1 MKILSVE
8 NLSRSFGGIKA
19 NDDISFNVDQGS
31 ILGIIGPNGAGKSTL
46 FDLITG
52 YTKADTGKVE
62 FFEKNIFGL
71 SPDKISN
78 LGVGRTFQKLK
89 PFADQTLLEN
99 VMIGS
104 FVKEQNIKKAR
115 DRALE
120 IIDFVD
126 LIEKRHHFA
135 KELSTGQR
143 KRLEMARAMAIE
155 PKLLLMD
162 EVTGGVDQKTIPGL
176 VELIKKLKETGVTI
190 ITIEHNINIIMEIS
204 DNVLA
209 LDQGKSIAFGTPK
222 EIQKNKEVISL
233 NLINR
238 KIEKEERQSW
248 ALGIENK
255 RRASL
260 NLEIFSSYKA
270 MEDFNDAKETQDDEK
285 EFDID
290 LDNDY
295 LLNEGTQILS
305 DYTIHNHNS
314 YLSKAA

>member
-1 MKILSVE
+1 MKILTVE
-8 NLSRSFGGIKA
+8 NLSKSFGGIHA
-19 NDDISFNVDQGS
+19 NRDISFVVEEGS
-31 ILGIIGPNGAGKSTL
+31 ILGVIGPNGAGKSTL

-52 YTKADTGKVE
+52 FTKADTGKVK
-62 FFEKNIFGL
+62 FFDKDIFGI

-99 VMIGS
+99 VMIGA
-104 FVKEQNIKKAR
+104 FVKEKDIKRAR

-143 KRLEMARAMAIE
+143 KRLEMARAMAID

-176 VELIKKLKETGVTI
+176 VELVKKLKKTGVTI

-209 LDQGKSIAFGTPK
+209 LDQGKRIAFGEPK
-222 EIQKNKEVISL
+222 EIQNNKQVID
-233 NLINR
+233 
-238 KIEKEERQSW
+238 
-248 ALGIENK
+248 AYLGT
-255 RRASL
+255 
-260 NLEIFSSYKA
+260 F
-270 MEDFNDAKETQDDEK
+270 DA
-285 EFDID
+285 
-290 LDNDY
+290 
-295 LLNEGTQILS
+295 
-305 DYTIHNHNS
+305 
-314 YLSKAA
+314 A

>member
-1 MKILSVE
+1 MKILTVE
-8 NLSRSFGGIKA
+8 NLSKSFGGIHA
-19 NDDISFNVDQGS
+19 NRDISFDVEEGS
-31 ILGIIGPNGAGKSTL
+31 ILGVIGPNGAGKSTL

-52 YTKADTGKVE
+52 FTKPDTGKVK
-62 FFEKNIFGL
+62 FFDKNIFGI

-99 VMIGS
+99 VMIGA
-104 FVKEQNIKKAR
+104 FVKEKDIKRAR

-143 KRLEMARAMAIE
+143 KRLEMARAMAID

-176 VELIKKLKETGVTI
+176 VELVKKLKKKGVTI

-209 LDQGKSIAFGTPK
+209 LDQGKRIAFGEPK
-222 EIQKNKEVISL
+222 EIQNNKQVID
-233 NLINR
+233 
-238 KIEKEERQSW
+238 
-248 ALGIENK
+248 AYLGT
-255 RRASL
+255 
-260 NLEIFSSYKA
+260 F
-270 MEDFNDAKETQDDEK
+270 DA
-285 EFDID
+285 
-290 LDNDY
+290 
-295 LLNEGTQILS
+295 
-305 DYTIHNHNS
+305 
-314 YLSKAA
+314 A

>member
-1 MKILSVE
+1 MKILTVE
-8 NLSRSFGGIKA
+8 NLSKSFGGIHA
-19 NDDISFNVDQGS
+19 NKDISFDVEEGS
-31 ILGIIGPNGAGKSTL
+31 ILGVIGPNGAGKSTL

-52 YTKADTGKVE
+52 FTKPDAGKVK
-62 FFEKNIFGL
+62 FFEKNIFGI

-99 VMIGS
+99 VMIGA
-104 FVKEQNIKKAR
+104 FVKEKDIKRAR

-143 KRLEMARAMAIE
+143 KRLEMARAMAID

-176 VELIKKLKETGVTI
+176 VELVKKLKKTGVTI

-209 LDQGKSIAFGTPK
+209 LDQGKRIAFGEAK
-222 EIQKNKEVISL
+222 EIQNNKQVID
-233 NLINR
+233 
-238 KIEKEERQSW
+238 
-248 ALGIENK
+248 AYLGT
-255 RRASL
+255 
-260 NLEIFSSYKA
+260 F
-270 MEDFNDAKETQDDEK
+270 DA
-285 EFDID
+285 
-290 LDNDY
+290 
-295 LLNEGTQILS
+295 
-305 DYTIHNHNS
+305 
-314 YLSKAA
+314 A

>member
-1 MKILSVE
+1 MKILTVE
-8 NLSRSFGGIKA
+8 NLSKSFGGIHA
-19 NDDISFNVDQGS
+19 NKDISFDVEEGS
-31 ILGIIGPNGAGKSTL
+31 ILGVIGPNGAGKSTL

-52 YTKADTGKVE
+52 FTKPDAGKVK
-62 FFEKNIFGL
+62 FFDKNIFGI

-99 VMIGS
+99 VMIGA
-104 FVKEQNIKKAR
+104 FVKEKDIKRAR

-143 KRLEMARAMAIE
+143 KRLEMARAMAID

-176 VELIKKLKETGVTI
+176 VELVKKLKRTGVTI

-209 LDQGKSIAFGTPK
+209 LDQGKRIAFGEPK
-222 EIQKNKEVISL
+222 EIQNNKKVID
-233 NLINR
+233 
-238 KIEKEERQSW
+238 
-248 ALGIENK
+248 AYLGT
-255 RRASL
+255 
-260 NLEIFSSYKA
+260 F
-270 MEDFNDAKETQDDEK
+270 DA
-285 EFDID
+285 
-290 LDNDY
+290 
-295 LLNEGTQILS
+295 
-305 DYTIHNHNS
+305 
-314 YLSKAA
+314 A

>member
-8 NLSRSFGGIKA
+8 NLSKSFGGIKA
-19 NDDISFNVDQGS
+19 NENISFKVEEGS
-31 ILGIIGPNGAGKSTL
+31 IIGIIGPNGAGKSTL

-52 YTKADTGKVE
+52 YTKADNGKVE
-62 FFEKNIFGL
+62 FFEKNILGL

-99 VMIGS
+99 VMIGA
-104 FVKEQNIKKAR
+104 FVKEKNIKNAR
-115 DRALE
+115 DKALE

-176 VELIKKLKETGVTI
+176 VDLIKKLKKTGVTI

-204 DNVLA
+204 DNILA
-209 LDQGKSIAFGTPK
+209 LDQGKSIAFGSPQ
-222 EIQKNKEVISL
+222 EIQKNKQVI
-233 NLINR
+233 
-238 KIEKEERQSW
+238 
-248 ALGIENK
+248 
-255 RRASL
+255 
-260 NLEIFSSYKA
+260 
-270 MEDFNDAKETQDDEK
+270 D
-285 EFDID
+285 
-290 LDNDY
+290 
-295 LLNEGTQILS
+295 
-305 DYTIHNHNS
+305 S
-314 YLSKAA
+314 YLGTFDAA

>member
-19 NDDISFNVDQGS
+19 NNDISFEVTEGT
-31 ILGIIGPNGAGKSTL
+31 ILGVIGPNGAGKSTL

-52 YTKADTGKVE
+52 YTKTDNGKVS
-62 FFEKNIFGL
+62 FFNKDISGL
-71 SPDKISN
+71 SPDKISS
-78 LGVGRTFQKLK
+78 LGIGRTFQKLK

-104 FVKEQNIKKAR
+104 FVKEDNIKKAR
-115 DRALE
+115 DKALE

-135 KELSTGQR
+135 RELSTGQR

-176 VELIKKLKETGVTI
+176 VELIKKLKKSGVTI

-204 DNVLA
+204 DNIIA
-209 LDQGKSIAFGTPK
+209 LDQGKRIAYGTPK
-222 EIQKNKEVISL
+222 EIQQNKEVI
-233 NLINR
+233 
-238 KIEKEERQSW
+238 
-248 ALGIENK
+248 
-255 RRASL
+255 
-260 NLEIFSSYKA
+260 
-270 MEDFNDAKETQDDEK
+270 D
-285 EFDID
+285 
-290 LDNDY
+290 
-295 LLNEGTQILS
+295 
-305 DYTIHNHNS
+305 S
-314 YLSKAA
+314 YLGTVDAT

>member
-1 MKILSVE
+1 MKILLVE

-19 NDDISFNVDQGS
+19 NDDISFSVDQGS

-52 YTKADTGKVE
+52 YTKADRGKVE
-62 FFEKNIFGL
+62 FFKKNIFGL

-99 VMIGS
+99 VMIGA

-115 DRALE
+115 DKALE

-176 VELIKKLKETGVTI
+176 VELIKKLKKTGVTI

-209 LDQGKSIAFGTPK
+209 LDQGRSIAFGPPK
-222 EIQKNKEVISL
+222 DIQKNKEVI
-233 NLINR
+233 
-238 KIEKEERQSW
+238 
-248 ALGIENK
+248 
-255 RRASL
+255 
-260 NLEIFSSYKA
+260 
-270 MEDFNDAKETQDDEK
+270 D
-285 EFDID
+285 
-290 LDNDY
+290 
-295 LLNEGTQILS
+295 
-305 DYTIHNHNS
+305 S
-314 YLSKAA
+314 YLGTFDAA

>member
-1 MKILSVE
+1 MKILTVE
-8 NLSRSFGGIKA
+8 NLSKSFGGIHA
-19 NDDISFNVDQGS
+19 NRDISFDVEEGS
-31 ILGIIGPNGAGKSTL
+31 ILGVIGPNGAGKSTL

-52 YTKADTGKVE
+52 FTKAATGKVK
-62 FFEKNIFGL
+62 FFYKDIFGI

-99 VMIGS
+99 VMIGA
-104 FVKEQNIKKAR
+104 FVKEKDIKRAR

-143 KRLEMARAMAIE
+143 KRLEMARAMAID
-155 PKLLLMD
+155 PKLVLMD

-176 VELIKKLKETGVTI
+176 VELVKRLKKTGVTI

-209 LDQGKSIAFGTPK
+209 LDQGKRIAFGEPK
-222 EIQKNKEVISL
+222 EIQNNKQVID
-233 NLINR
+233 
-238 KIEKEERQSW
+238 
-248 ALGIENK
+248 AYLGT
-255 RRASL
+255 
-260 NLEIFSSYKA
+260 F
-270 MEDFNDAKETQDDEK
+270 DA
-285 EFDID
+285 
-290 LDNDY
+290 
-295 LLNEGTQILS
+295 
-305 DYTIHNHNS
+305 
-314 YLSKAA
+314 A

>member
-19 NDDISFNVDQGS
+19 NDNISFEVEEGN

-52 YTKADTGKVE
+52 YTKADSGKVN

-99 VMIGS
+99 VMIGA
-104 FVKEQNIKKAR
+104 FVKEKNIKKAR
-115 DRALE
+115 DRALD

-143 KRLEMARAMAIE
+143 KRLELARAMAIE

-176 VELIKKLKETGVTI
+176 VDLIKKLKKTGVTI

-209 LDQGKSIAFGTPK
+209 LDQGKSIAFGPPR
-222 EIQKNKEVISL
+222 EIQKNKLVI
-233 NLINR
+233 
-238 KIEKEERQSW
+238 
-248 ALGIENK
+248 
-255 RRASL
+255 
-260 NLEIFSSYKA
+260 
-270 MEDFNDAKETQDDEK
+270 D
-285 EFDID
+285 
-290 LDNDY
+290 
-295 LLNEGTQILS
+295 
-305 DYTIHNHNS
+305 S
-314 YLSKAA
+314 YLGTFDAA

>member
-19 NDDISFNVDQGS
+19 NDNISFDVEQGS

-52 YTKADTGKVE
+52 YTKADNGNIK

-99 VMIGS
+99 VMIGA

-115 DRALE
+115 DKALE

-176 VELIKKLKETGVTI
+176 VDLIKELKKTGVTI

-209 LDQGKSIAFGTPK
+209 LDQGKSIAFGSPR
-222 EIQKNKEVISL
+222 EIQKNKQVI
-233 NLINR
+233 
-238 KIEKEERQSW
+238 
-248 ALGIENK
+248 
-255 RRASL
+255 
-260 NLEIFSSYKA
+260 
-270 MEDFNDAKETQDDEK
+270 D
-285 EFDID
+285 
-290 LDNDY
+290 
-295 LLNEGTQILS
+295 
-305 DYTIHNHNS
+305 S
-314 YLSKAA
+314 YLGKFDAA

>member
-1 MKILSVE
+1 MKILTVE
-8 NLSRSFGGIKA
+8 NLSKSFGGIHA
-19 NDDISFNVDQGS
+19 NRDISFDVEEGS
-31 ILGIIGPNGAGKSTL
+31 ILGVIGPNGAGKSTL

-52 YTKADTGKVE
+52 FTKPDTGKVK
-62 FFEKNIFGL
+62 FFDKNIFGI

-99 VMIGS
+99 VMIGA
-104 FVKEQNIKKAR
+104 FVKEKDIKRAR

-120 IIDFVD
+120 IIDFVN

-143 KRLEMARAMAIE
+143 KRLEMARAMAID

-176 VELIKKLKETGVTI
+176 VELVKKLKKTGVTI

-209 LDQGKSIAFGTPK
+209 LDQGKRIAFGEPK
-222 EIQKNKEVISL
+222 EIQNNKQVID
-233 NLINR
+233 
-238 KIEKEERQSW
+238 
-248 ALGIENK
+248 AYLGT
-255 RRASL
+255 
-260 NLEIFSSYKA
+260 F
-270 MEDFNDAKETQDDEK
+270 DA
-285 EFDID
+285 
-290 LDNDY
+290 
-295 LLNEGTQILS
+295 
-305 DYTIHNHNS
+305 
-314 YLSKAA
+314 A

>member
-1 MKILSVE
+1 MKILTVE
-8 NLSRSFGGIKA
+8 NLSKSFGGIHA
-19 NDDISFNVDQGS
+19 NKDISFDVEEGS
-31 ILGIIGPNGAGKSTL
+31 ILGVIGPNGAGKSTL

-52 YTKADTGKVE
+52 FTKADTGKVK
-62 FFEKNIFGL
+62 FFDKDIFGI

-99 VMIGS
+99 VMIGA
-104 FVKEQNIKKAR
+104 FVKEKDIKRAR

-143 KRLEMARAMAIE
+143 KRLEMARAMAID

-176 VELIKKLKETGVTI
+176 VELVKRLKKTGVTI

-209 LDQGKSIAFGTPK
+209 LDQGKRIAFGEPK
-222 EIQKNKEVISL
+222 EIQNNKQVID
-233 NLINR
+233 
-238 KIEKEERQSW
+238 
-248 ALGIENK
+248 AYLGT
-255 RRASL
+255 
-260 NLEIFSSYKA
+260 F
-270 MEDFNDAKETQDDEK
+270 DA
-285 EFDID
+285 
-290 LDNDY
+290 
-295 LLNEGTQILS
+295 
-305 DYTIHNHNS
+305 
-314 YLSKAA
+314 A

>member
-1 MKILSVE
+1 MKILTVE
-8 NLSRSFGGIKA
+8 NLSKSFGGIHA
-19 NDDISFNVDQGS
+19 NKDISFDVEEGS
-31 ILGIIGPNGAGKSTL
+31 ILGVIGPNGAGKSTL

-52 YTKADTGKVE
+52 FTKPDAGKVK
-62 FFEKNIFGL
+62 FFEKNIFGI

-99 VMIGS
+99 VMIGA
-104 FVKEQNIKKAR
+104 FVKEKDIKRAR

-143 KRLEMARAMAIE
+143 KRLEMARAMAID

-162 EVTGGVDQKTIPGL
+162 EVTGGVDQKTIPGP
-176 VELIKKLKETGVTI
+176 VELVKKLKKTGVTI

-209 LDQGKSIAFGTPK
+209 LDQGKRIAFGEPK
-222 EIQKNKEVISL
+222 EIQNNKQVID
-233 NLINR
+233 
-238 KIEKEERQSW
+238 
-248 ALGIENK
+248 AYLGT
-255 RRASL
+255 
-260 NLEIFSSYKA
+260 F
-270 MEDFNDAKETQDDEK
+270 DA
-285 EFDID
+285 
-290 LDNDY
+290 
-295 LLNEGTQILS
+295 
-305 DYTIHNHNS
+305 
-314 YLSKAA
+314 A

>member
-19 NDDISFNVDQGS
+19 NDNISFEVEQGS

-52 YTKADTGKVE
+52 YTKADNGKVKL
-62 FFEKNIFGL
+62 FEKNIFGL

-99 VMIGS
+99 VMIGA
-104 FVKEQNIKKAR
+104 FVKEQNIKQAR
-115 DRALE
+115 DKALE

-176 VELIKKLKETGVTI
+176 VELIKKLKKTGVTI
-190 ITIEHNINIIMEIS
+190 ITIEDNINIIMEIS

-209 LDQGKSIAFGTPK
+209 LDQGQSIAFGPPK
-222 EIQKNKEVISL
+222 EIQKNKQVI
-233 NLINR
+233 
-238 KIEKEERQSW
+238 
-248 ALGIENK
+248 
-255 RRASL
+255 
-260 NLEIFSSYKA
+260 
-270 MEDFNDAKETQDDEK
+270 D
-285 EFDID
+285 
-290 LDNDY
+290 
-295 LLNEGTQILS
+295 
-305 DYTIHNHNS
+305 S
-314 YLSKAA
+314 YLGTFDAA

>member
-19 NDDISFNVDQGS
+19 NDNISFTVDEGS

-52 YTKADTGKVE
+52 YTKADSGKVE
-62 FFEKNIFGL
+62 FLEKNIFGL

-99 VMIGS
+99 VMIGA

-115 DRALE
+115 DKALE

-176 VELIKKLKETGVTI
+176 VELIKKLKKTGVTI

-209 LDQGKSIAFGTPK
+209 LDQGKSIAFGPPK
-222 EIQKNKEVISL
+222 DIQKNKEVI
-233 NLINR
+233 
-238 KIEKEERQSW
+238 
-248 ALGIENK
+248 
-255 RRASL
+255 
-260 NLEIFSSYKA
+260 
-270 MEDFNDAKETQDDEK
+270 D
-285 EFDID
+285 
-290 LDNDY
+290 
-295 LLNEGTQILS
+295 
-305 DYTIHNHNS
+305 S
-314 YLSKAA
+314 YLGTFDAA

>member
-1 MKILSVE
+1 MKILTVA
-8 NLSRSFGGIKA
+8 NLSKSFDGIHA
-19 NDDISFNVDQGS
+19 NRDISFDVEEGS
-31 ILGIIGPNGAGKSTL
+31 ILGVIGPNGAGKSTL

-52 YTKADTGKVE
+52 FTKPDTGKVK
-62 FFEKNIFGL
+62 FFDKDIFGI

-99 VMIGS
+99 VMIGA
-104 FVKEQNIKKAR
+104 FVKEKDIKRAR

-143 KRLEMARAMAIE
+143 KRLEMARAMAID

-176 VELIKKLKETGVTI
+176 VELVKKLKKTGVTI

-209 LDQGKSIAFGTPK
+209 LDQGKRIAFGEPK
-222 EIQKNKEVISL
+222 EIQNNKQVID
-233 NLINR
+233 
-238 KIEKEERQSW
+238 
-248 ALGIENK
+248 AYLGT
-255 RRASL
+255 
-260 NLEIFSSYKA
+260 F
-270 MEDFNDAKETQDDEK
+270 DA
-285 EFDID
+285 
-290 LDNDY
+290 
-295 LLNEGTQILS
+295 
-305 DYTIHNHNS
+305 
-314 YLSKAA
+314 A

>member
-19 NDDISFNVDQGS
+19 NDNISFDVEQGS

-52 YTKADTGKVE
+52 YTKADNGNIK

-99 VMIGS
+99 VMIGA

-115 DRALE
+115 DKALE

-176 VELIKKLKETGVTI
+176 VDLIKDLKKTGVTI

-209 LDQGKSIAFGTPK
+209 LDQGKSIAFGSPR
-222 EIQKNKEVISL
+222 EIQKNKQVI
-233 NLINR
+233 
-238 KIEKEERQSW
+238 
-248 ALGIENK
+248 
-255 RRASL
+255 
-260 NLEIFSSYKA
+260 
-270 MEDFNDAKETQDDEK
+270 D
-285 EFDID
+285 
-290 LDNDY
+290 
-295 LLNEGTQILS
+295 
-305 DYTIHNHNS
+305 S
-314 YLSKAA
+314 YLGKFDAA

>member
-1 MKILSVE
+1 MKILTVE
-8 NLSRSFGGIKA
+8 NLSKSFGGIHA
-19 NDDISFNVDQGS
+19 NKDISFDVEEGS
-31 ILGIIGPNGAGKSTL
+31 ILGVIGPNGAGKSTL

-52 YTKADTGKVE
+52 FTKPDAGKVK
-62 FFEKNIFGL
+62 FFEKNIFGI

-99 VMIGS
+99 VMIGA
-104 FVKEQNIKKAR
+104 FVKEKDIKRAR

-143 KRLEMARAMAIE
+143 KRLEMARAMAID

-176 VELIKKLKETGVTI
+176 VELVKKLKKTGVTI

-209 LDQGKSIAFGTPK
+209 LDQGKRIAFGKPK
-222 EIQKNKEVISL
+222 EIQNNKQVID
-233 NLINR
+233 
-238 KIEKEERQSW
+238 
-248 ALGIENK
+248 AYLGT
-255 RRASL
+255 
-260 NLEIFSSYKA
+260 F
-270 MEDFNDAKETQDDEK
+270 DA
-285 EFDID
+285 
-290 LDNDY
+290 
-295 LLNEGTQILS
+295 
-305 DYTIHNHNS
+305 
-314 YLSKAA
+314 A